1 MQYDLGTAMETVS
14 VVKDSIK
21 FVLFMRNI
29 LTKLLTYRR
38 LKSLF
43 GPLIGRKKFLYI
55 SLPSIY
61 LKCPMGNAIQPYRK
75 RGSMHGGVRPDLP
88 WIRPHD
94 SNAASYIKVLF
105 SDFVGSV
112 EIVLDENID
121 IEKIHENIVCIG
133 GQSNWVFERF
143 AINNNYL
150 SPLEY
155 RIDKEK
161 GIDGFYNLEMNQ
173 SYESNDSDYSYGLFA
188 VIRNPQANNKRIVF
202 VSGLDADATLG
213 IAISLKDN
221 LYTIYK
227 KVRSIKTRHS
237 DFYCIYRFKRTGD
250 PKTPLCYDKVCIS
263 KISDKTR
270 I

>member
-1 MQYDLGTAMETVS
+1 MEVTLSS
-14 VVKDSIK
+14 VMNFFKFILFIK
-21 FVLFMRNI
+21 NI
-29 LTKLLTYRR
+29 LSKLLTFWM

-43 GPLIGRKKFLYI
+43 GPFIGQKKFLYI

-75 RGSMHGGVRPDLP
+75 RGFMHGGVRTDLP

-94 SNAASYIKVLF
+94 SDAASYIKVLF
-105 SDFVGSV
+105 SDFVGSIN
-112 EIVLDENID
+112 IVPDENID
-121 IEKIHENIVCIG
+121 NRMIRENVVCIG
-133 GQSNWVFERF
+133 GQSNWVFEQF

-155 RIDKEK
+155 RIDQKK

-173 SYESNDSDYSYGLFA
+173 SYESNDSNYSYGLFA
-188 VIRNPQANNKRIVF
+188 VIRNPHANNKRIVF
-202 VSGLDADATLG
+202 VSGLDADATLE

-221 LYTIYK
+221 LYKICQ
-227 KVRSIKTRHS
+227 KVRSVKTRHS
-237 DFYCIYRFKRTGD
+237 DFFCIYRFKRTRD
-250 PKTPLCYDKVCIS
+250 PKSPLIYDKVFIS

-270 I
+270 L

>member
-14 VVKDSIK
+14 VVKNSIK
-21 FVLFMRNI
+21 FVLFIRNI
-29 LTKLLTYRR
+29 STKLLTFWM

-43 GPLIGRKKFLYI
+43 GPFIGRKKFLYI

-75 RGSMHGGVRPDLP
+75 RGFMHGGVRADLP

-94 SNAASYIKVLF
+94 SDAASHIKVLF

-112 EIVLDENID
+112 NIILDENID
-121 IEKIHENIVCIG
+121 NGMIRENVVCIG
-133 GQSNWVFERF
+133 GQSNWIFEQF

-155 RIDKEK
+155 RIDQKK
-161 GIDGFYNLEMNQ
+161 GIDGFYNLEMNK

-188 VIRNPQANNKRIVF
+188 VIRNPHANNKRIVF

-213 IAISLKDN
+213 IAISLRYN
-221 LYTIYK
+221 LYKIYQK
-227 KVRSIKTRHS
+227 LRSAKIRRS
-237 DFYCIYRFKRTGD
+237 DFCCIYRFKRTGD
-250 PKTPLCYDKVCIS
+250 LKSPLMYDKVFIS
-263 KISDKTR
+263 KISDKIR
-270 I
+270 S